1 MARAKGKSL
10 APLSSRAGKEKR
22 QQIKQ
27 VKATLKSKGTG
38 GVRVK

>member
-10 APLSSRAGKEKR
+10 APLSSRASEEKK
-22 QQIKQ
+22 QQIKAA
-27 VKATLKSKGTG
+27 KAALKSKGAG